1 MLGLGGT
8 EAAVGQEL
16 ASPSPVSRRSA
27 SRTGVREMPSCSAS
41 STCPSRAPGGIS
53 PESIIG
59 RIRS

>member
-1 MLGLGGT
+1 MLGL
-8 EAAVGQEL
+8 AARKPRLGRNS

-53 PESIIG
+53 PESIIA